1 MNNVL
6 TLLKREL
13 FAYFYSPI
21 AYICMAISLTIC
33 GLIYA
38 VILSELANP
47 LAPPQASVM
56 QFFFGPVLFI
66 WVLPIC
72 PALTMR
78 LFAEERRTGTIEILM
93 TAPLT
98 EWQVVMAKFLGA
110 FVFYLILWGPTL
122 IYVLIL
128 SRLADPDPGP
138 IIAGYIGAI
147 LVGSLFISVG
157 TLTSSFTQN
166 QIVAYMTA
174 LVINLLLMIAGI
186 FTAATENARLR
197 SLIGYV
203 NILEH
208 LQNFSRGIIETKN
221 LVYYISLTIFT
232 LFLTARVLEV
242 RKWR

>member
-1 MNNVL
+1 MKNVL
-6 TLLKREL
+6 TLFRREL

-21 AYICMAISLTIC
+21 AYICMAISLAVC

-47 LAPPQASVM
+47 LAPPQASAM
-56 QFFFGPVLFI
+56 EFFFGPVLFL

-78 LFAEERRTGTIEILM
+78 LFAEERRSGTIEILM

-98 EWQVVMAKFLGA
+98 EWQAVTAKFLGA
-110 FVFYLILWGPTL
+110 FAFYGILWAPTL

-138 IIAGYIGAI
+138 IITGYIGAM
-147 LVGSLFISVG
+147 LVGSLFVSVG

-166 QIVAYMTA
+166 QIVAYIMA
-174 LVINLLLMIAGI
+174 LVINLTLMIAGI
-186 FTAATENARLR
+186 FTAATENPKLR
-197 SLIGYV
+197 GLIGYV
-203 NILEH
+203 NIFEH

-221 LVYYISLTIFT
+221 LVYYISLTIFM
-232 LFLTARVLEV
+232 LFLTVRVVES